1 MTRTQSTVAVTR
13 RLPKVCEAR
22 LEDCHSVRWAS
33 DDIAHTPATLL
44 DLVTASDA
52 LIVTPSERLEA
63 TTINALPAR
72 LKVISCFSVGFE
84 HVAIEAAKSRGI
96 IVTNTPGVLTEATAD
111 IAWLLILG
119 TARRAL
125 EGERLMRSGGWS
137 GWRPT
142 QLMGQQ
148 LAGKTLGIFG
158 MGRIGQAVARRAQ
171 GFGMNILYHNR
182 RALPDNVAC
191 GAVFV
196 ESQEELLSKSNV
208 LSLHAPLTPETE
220 GFLNADRLALLPKGA
235 IVINTARGPLIDD
248 DALIA
253 ALSAGQIAAAG
264 LDVFTGEPA
273 FDQRYRELEN
283 TFLLPHLGSATRETR
298 EAMGMMVIDNM
309 EAVLAGKEPLHRVV

>member
-196 ESQEELLSKSNV
+196 ESQEE
-208 LSLHAPLTPETE
+208 

>member
-1 MTRTQSTVAVTR
+1 
-13 RLPKVCEAR
+13 
-22 LEDCHSVRWAS
+22 
-33 DDIAHTPATLL
+33 
-44 DLVTASDA
+44 
-52 LIVTPSERLEA
+52 
-63 TTINALPAR
+63 
-72 LKVISCFSVGFE
+72 
-84 HVAIEAAKSRGI
+84 
-96 IVTNTPGVLTEATAD
+96 
-111 IAWLLILG
+111 
-119 TARRAL
+119 
-125 EGERLMRSGGWS
+125 MRSGGWS

-253 ALSAGQIAAAG
+253 ALSAGQVAAAG

-309 EAVLAGKEPLHRVV
+309 EAVLAGKEPLHRVI